1 MCASHFIFS
10 REDYA
15 FSIVFGVIV
24 LAGGAKRVMTCED
37 PTWTRDA
44 LVTHY
49 TIRAVVVRGCM
60 DMFVGIAALV
70 FGVVN
75 LI

>member
-15 FSIVFGVIV
+15 FSIVFGIIV
-24 LAGGAKRVMTCED
+24 LAGGARRVMTFED

-44 LVTHY
+44 LITHH
-49 TIRAVVVRGCM
+49 TIRGVVVRGCM
-60 DMFVGIAALV
+60 DMFVGVAALV